1 MSKYETLG
9 RSLLPPLEAGWSLG
23 GRIGAKLEGW
33 IRCWA
38 LGATGRQQ
46 GWPKWVEVA
55 QVEKEPPQQIPRQP
69 LPRNPSSVF
78 CNNKYC
84 YFLVLKTLACKLLPI
99 YICYLKR
106 INSLFLGIGVEHLN
120 ISTLKTFTAVYTNLK
135 EIL

>member
-1 MSKYETLG
+1 MAQQVYQSPPSPLWNTFFFTTGCSLSKSSMSKYETLG

-46 GWPKWVEVA
+46 GWPKWPKWVEVA

-84 YFLVLKTLACKLLPI
+84 YFLALKTLACKL
-99 YICYLKR
+99 YL
-106 INSLFLGIGVEHLN
+106 
-120 ISTLKTFTAVYTNLK
+120 STSV
-135 EIL
+135 ILRE